1 MEIGEIFLH
10 SLKDCAIMLPLI
22 FITYVLI
29 ELLERKADFAKN
41 GKFLTGKGA
50 PALGA
55 LAGSLPQCGIS
66 VMSAKLFDKGFIGLG
81 TLLSVFIATS
91 DEAITILLYSEKR
104 LDIIPLLVIKIFL
117 AIIIGLFF
125 DVIFAK
131 KKDFS
136 NETFEHESVCAH
148 CHDEVKEGR
157 FAILKMY
164 VLVPLFHALQT
175 FLYVFAVTFLFG
187 ALFGEHGLVGEER
200 FSEYLSSI
208 KFAESFITALIG
220 LIPNCASSAILTS
233 VYISGGISFGSL
245 VAGLISNAGI
255 GLAVLFKNT
264 KEIKRNVIILV
275 TLYLLGSL
283 TGLLITA
290 ITTLL

>member
-1 MEIGEIFLH
+1 M
-10 SLKDCAIMLPLI
+10 
-22 FITYVLI
+22 
-29 ELLERKADFAKN
+29 
-41 GKFLTGKGA
+41 
-50 PALGA
+50 
-55 LAGSLPQCGIS
+55 
-66 VMSAKLFDKGFIGLG
+66 
-81 TLLSVFIATS
+81 
-91 DEAITILLYSEKR
+91 
-104 LDIIPLLVIKIFL
+104 
-117 AIIIGLFF
+117 
-125 DVIFAK
+125 
-131 KKDFS
+131 
-136 NETFEHESVCAH
+136 
-148 CHDEVKEGR
+148 
-157 FAILKMY
+157 
-164 VLVPLFHALQT
+164 
-175 FLYVFAVTFLFG
+175 FG
-187 ALFGEHGLVGEER
+187 ALFGEHGLIGEER